1 MPRAVEVDCFD
12 QLPLYR
18 EKGGSREVSVQRLAV
33 SLVKTTI
40 PKTKILW
47 EVRKSVFNS
56 IDSRWVTCVKRT
68 SPCRE
73 GAFPPS
79 RQS

>member
-33 SLVKTTI
+33 SLVKTYN
-40 PKTKILW
+40 PEDLNSVGGSKIG
-47 EVRKSVFNS
+47 VQQHR
-56 IDSRWVTCVKRT
+56 
-68 SPCRE
+68 
-73 GAFPPS
+73 
-79 RQS
+79 